1 MKIIG
6 RSLLAVLAFA
16 GLLTQAVAAYPDRPL
31 RVIVPFTPGGA
42 ADGAMRIVGQK
53 MFEELKQP
61 IIVEN
66 RPGVP
71 GIQAAANAKP
81 DGYTFLLGSGSAM
94 VTDPLLH
101 THLTYNPSRDF
112 VPVGQLVFNVPLLVA
127 HPSLGIKTVPQL
139 IERARLNPG
148 RLYYTSSGV
157 GNPSHL
163 SMEIFQLLTKT
174 EMVHIP
180 YKGGSQSISEML
192 GGYVQLGVYA
202 VPSVMQYI
210 KAGRLVPLAVAS
222 AKRLHSLPDVPTLA
236 EAGVP
241 FKYDIWYAVFA
252 PAGTPAELV
261 GKVSAALRHA
271 LADPV
276 IASKLRD
283 GGAEPAPSTPEEL
296 AAYVK
301 ADTAVWARLSKERK
315 LTLD

>member
-1 MKIIG
+1 
-6 RSLLAVLAFA
+6 
-16 GLLTQAVAAYPDRPL
+16 
-31 RVIVPFTPGGA
+31 
-42 ADGAMRIVGQK
+42 MRIVGQK
-53 MFEELKQP
+53 MSEELKQP

-66 RPGVP
+66 RPGLP
-71 GIQAAANAKP
+71 GIQAAANARP
-81 DGYTFLLGSGSAM
+81 DGYTFLLGSGSAI

-101 THLTYNPSRDF
+101 SHLTYNPSRDF
-112 VPVGQLVFNVPLLVA
+112 VPVGQLVSNVPVLVA
-127 HPSLGIKTVPQL
+127 HPSLGVRTVAQL
-139 IERARLNPG
+139 IERARRNPG
-148 RLYYTSSGV
+148 HLDYASSGV

-192 GGYVQLGVYA
+192 GGYVQLGIYA

-222 AKRLHSLPDVPTLA
+222 AKRLPTLPDVPTLT

-241 FKYDIWYAVFA
+241 FKYDIWYGIFA
-252 PAGTPAELV
+252 PASTTADRV
-261 GKVSAALRHA
+261 NKVSAALRHA
-271 LADPV
+271 LADPEV
-276 IASKLRD
+276 VRKLRD

-301 ADTAVWARLSKERK
+301 ADTATWARLSKDKK